1 MSTVAAWIQE
11 YEDNFALDWLA
22 TNPNPNL
29 ISYLKENP
37 ESQDINLCVAHASM
51 STLLKGGRKEN

>member
-37 ESQDINLCVAHASM
+37 EKTNWEYLSQNANA
-51 STLLKGGRKEN
+51 KRK